1 MVSWVE
7 MEAVVE
13 FHSVGL
19 TTLEGTKQGVAY
31 TSYLLQ
37 QRPDRVA
44 VIGLYISSRD
54 FSLILVD
61 ATDVYYT
68 TLLWDSESA
77 RKLLLRV
84 LYYINDPPES
94 MMDPTIINKKDGT
107 FTIND
112 NGEDYEGCTLLS
124 CGHPIGRRTV
134 VFRTGIFSAPVVK
147 EQYLRLPAA
156 GAEIPEA
163 TILGVVHGC
172 EEMPGVVRVLKS
184 GYVKRANGTSIECGK
199 DGRRRQKVRIVLQD
213 TGDLFMTIRTPY
225 EALVTAWDAL
235 ESE

>member
-1 MVSWVE
+1 VVSWVE

-13 FHSVGL
+13 FYSTRS
-19 TTLEGTKQGVAY
+19 TTPKGTQQGVA
-31 TSYLLQ
+31 YLLQ

-44 VIGLYISSRD
+44 VIGLDVSLQD
-54 FSLILVD
+54 FSLTLVD
-61 ATDVYYT
+61 ATNVYYT
-68 TLLWDSESA
+68 TLPWGDESA
-77 RKLLLRV
+77 RKLLLRA

-94 MMDPTIINKKDGT
+94 MVDPTIVNEKDGT
-107 FTIND
+107 FTITD
-112 NGEDYEGCTLLS
+112 NGKDYKGCTLLS

-134 VFRTGIFSAPVVK
+134 VFDTGNPSAPIVK
-147 EQYLRLPAA
+147 EQYLRCH

-163 TILGVVHGC
+163 TILGVVHKP
-172 EEMPGVVRVLKS
+172 EEMPGVVRVLGS

-199 DGRRRQKVRIVLQD
+199 GGRRRRKVRVVLQD